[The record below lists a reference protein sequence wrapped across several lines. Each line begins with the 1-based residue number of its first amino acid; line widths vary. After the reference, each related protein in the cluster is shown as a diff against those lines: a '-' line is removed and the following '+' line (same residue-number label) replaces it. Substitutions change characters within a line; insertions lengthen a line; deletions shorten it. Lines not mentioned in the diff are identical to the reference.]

1 MLLLEIKLGSFKENA
16 KNLKALSQ
24 INQLPGRLQTV
35 PVRVPA
41 GGCIW
46 GAFELS
52 PHTPKQSRSASSWG
66 QALLACVRVL
76 PVTSRS
82 IFTAICAPGPA
93 AGLCPK
99 SLTSPVSPSVTR
111 QRVLPARLA
120 RGRPP
125 RARPCCRGFK
135 KHPLVWFFFI

>member
-16 KNLKALSQ
+16 KNLKGLAQ

-52 PHTPKQSRSASSWG
+52 PHTPKQSRSASSLG
-66 QALLACVRVL
+66 QALLARVRVL
-76 PVTSRS
+76 LVTSRS
-82 IFTAICAPGPA
+82 IFTAPGPA

-135 KHPLVWFFFI
+135 KHTSVWFFFI

>member
-1 MLLLEIKLGSFKENA
+1 MEALLLEIKLGSFKENA

-24 INQLPGRLQTV
+24 INQLPGRLQPV

-52 PHTPKQSRSASSWG
+52 PHTPKQSRSASSSG
-66 QALLACVRVL
+66 QALLARVRVL
-76 PVTSRS
+76 LVTSRS
-82 IFTAICAPGPA
+82 IFTAPGPA

-125 RARPCCRGFK
+125 RARPCCCGFK
-135 KHPLVWFFFI
+135 KHTLVWFFFI